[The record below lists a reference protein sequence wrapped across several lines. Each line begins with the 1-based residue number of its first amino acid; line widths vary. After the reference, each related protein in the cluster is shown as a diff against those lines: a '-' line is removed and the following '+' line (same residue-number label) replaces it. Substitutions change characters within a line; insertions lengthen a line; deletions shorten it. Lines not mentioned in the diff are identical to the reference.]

1 MILGTAA
8 YMSPEQARGK
18 VVDKRTDIWAFG
30 VVLFEMLTGRRLFHG
45 EDVTETLAS
54 VVKDTPDLSAAPI
67 QMRPLLESCL
77 EKSPRN
83 RLRDIGDWARLLEP
97 APVSALQTR
106 RASIL
111 PWAIAAAAGLIA
123 IGLGVVA
130 WRHLAEQSRVLRLT
144 LPFPDKAQMAGYAAL
159 PTISPDGRR
168 VAYTTRVG
176 SNAGLWVHDLDG
188 LNTRLLPGTEGAKW
202 PFWSPDSRWIAF
214 FANDQLKKIDVTGGP
229 VLTLCDAPNTPG
241 GTWGQ
246 QDWIVFYR
254 YAGGLFLVPASGGKP
269 TPLSTPD
276 PATFEIV
283 HRAPW
288 FLPDGRHFLYTAR
301 SHYHEKTRVYVDSI
315 DARPGST
322 TRREVLAAHSNVVYV
337 PRTDRGLLGGA
348 NDGYL
353 LFMRENTLVAQPFN
367 AAQARTTGEAV
378 PVVEHVDYFPG
389 IAQGEFS
396 ASSNGIL
403 VYTSGATSTQI
414 VQLTWFDRTGKA
426 VGVVG
431 SPVELE
437 WASLSPDGSTV
448 AFDRQAVSGTSD
460 IWLQDVE
467 RGVPSRLTFG
477 PPASGRPVWSPDGRV
492 AFHRP
497 LLETRQKA
505 ASGTSQE
512 ELLYKDP
519 QNRVAIANDWSK
531 DGRYLIV
538 NVIDTQKG
546 VEILVVPTSGDKK
559 PFTYLGSIA
568 DVGEVFAK
576 LSPDGRFLAY
586 TSGESKRT
594 EVYVQTFPDPGGKW
608 QISTEGGHW
617 PVWSRDGRE
626 LYFISSDKK
635 MMAVEV
641 KAEGQKFEPGVPKAL
656 FAVPESKQYDVARDG
671 RFLIQVP
678 QADATGSVSVNVVVN
693 WQSALKK

>member
-1 MILGTAA
+1 MPLSIGEKLGPYEILGPLGAGGMGEVYRARDPRLNRDVAIKISKERFSERFEREARAVAALNHPNICTIYDVGPNYLVMEFIEGESPKGPMPLDEALRIMRQVADALEAAHEKGIVHRDLKPGNIRIKPDGTAKVLDFGLAKNVETAAGDSQSSPTMTLAATRAGMILGTAA
-8 YMSPEQARGK
+8 YMSPEQARGR

-30 VVLFEMLTGRRLFHG
+30 VVLCEMLTGQRLFQG

-54 VVKDTPDLSAAPI
+54 VVKDRPDLSAAPA
-67 QMRPLLESCL
+67 QVRPVLESCL
-77 EKSPRN
+77 EKDPRK

-97 APVSALQTR
+97 VPVAAA
-106 RASIL
+106 RAKRTSLL
-111 PWAIAAAAGLIA
+111 PWAIAAAAVLASIA
-123 IGLGVVA
+123 LGVIA
-130 WRHLAEQSRVLRLT
+130 WRHFAEQQPEVLRLT
-144 LPFPDKAQMAGYAAL
+144 LPVPEKARMSGFGAR
-159 PTISPDGRR
+159 PVISPDGRR
-168 VAYTTRVG
+168 VAFATSVDG
-176 SNAGLWVHDLDG
+176 KAGIWLHDLDG

-448 AFDRQAVSGTSD
+448 AFDRQAVSGTS
-460 IWLQDVE
+460 
-467 RGVPSRLTFG
+467 
-477 PPASGRPVWSPDGRV
+477 
-492 AFHRP
+492 
-497 LLETRQKA
+497 
-505 ASGTSQE
+505 
-512 ELLYKDP
+512 
-519 QNRVAIANDWSK
+519 
-531 DGRYLIV
+531 
-538 NVIDTQKG
+538 
-546 VEILVVPTSGDKK
+546 
-559 PFTYLGSIA
+559 
-568 DVGEVFAK
+568 
-576 LSPDGRFLAY
+576 
-586 TSGESKRT
+586 
-594 EVYVQTFPDPGGKW
+594 
-608 QISTEGGHW
+608 
-617 PVWSRDGRE
+617 
-626 LYFISSDKK
+626 
-635 MMAVEV
+635 
-641 KAEGQKFEPGVPKAL
+641 
-656 FAVPESKQYDVARDG
+656 
-671 RFLIQVP
+671 
-678 QADATGSVSVNVVVN
+678 
-693 WQSALKK
+693 